1 MDQQVW
7 NPIFSPSGT
16 TPGKSP
22 SYYNEL
28 APQSQNHISNQD
40 SQLPSQAQ
48 QHQLF
53 HIDGG
58 GSNHSTPSGNIQL
71 PSSSQQNT
79 PHIVSNT
86 PTAFADSDQMFL
98 QHMEMYENQQQTNQS
113 AGNTP
118 GPMSFH
124 NHNPNLHH
132 SSQHQQQQ
140 HISPHLNNEQQQPY
154 QHQHSRSR
162 SHIDSEVPSANDTPT
177 SSGALGLVPQPPPV
191 SSTTNPQSFD
201 LGLDTIGFII
211 PEELNFDT
219 DPNHISSA
227 FPPQLPADQTP
238 SLLAVNKLKQLQ
250 EQQQQQQQQQ
260 EQQQQRHHDPLS
272 ELSSPVLPGQNDQS
286 YNPLHYY
293 HRHNSSNKVFVSGKN
308 TGSTVSAPSQ
318 HVRPDAVFTPL
329 VSPVVAPLDTNSKTD
344 RENSSG
350 HNNPHS
356 SSFSP
361 QPALQISF
369 EPLTSPALNAEPS
382 TLKSKSG
389 NKNHK
394 ETDDRRRSTSSAYAP
409 SKDENKQY
417 KRRTPHGTPILQG
430 NTGNATTINGSGK
443 PYKSP
448 ITKNGKNTQK
458 QDFSFAN
465 QFEKLPESTI
475 TVKSEPLEA
484 SLDAPPPTPPQQ
496 QQQQLDDSNPMLPP
510 NGRPI
515 EITGAP
521 LMGFT
526 MGKLAEGGAGTIADK
541 KLVRRTSSNNGKLSR
556 KSSYSKH
563 RNSVSSSSDDSSST
577 STSTSPRILA
587 NNGTNSSGK
596 KSEKPATKKASHKL
610 AEQGR
615 RNRMNNAVQELGR
628 LIPQSYHDEVSIP
641 SKATTVELASKY
653 ITALLKEIEELKEM
667 K

>member
-28 APQSQNHISNQD
+28 APQSQSHISNQD
-40 SQLPSQAQ
+40 PQLPLQTQ
-48 QHQLF
+48 HHQLF
-53 HIDGG
+53 HIDG

-86 PTAFADSDQMFL
+86 PTAFADSDQVFL
-98 QHMEMYENQQQTNQS
+98 QHMEMYDNQQHTNQS

-124 NHNPNLHH
+124 NHNPNLQQA
-132 SSQHQQQQ
+132 SQQPHQ
-140 HISPHLNNEQQQPY
+140 HISPHLNNLQQHSQQPY
-154 QHQHSRSR
+154 QHQHSHSR
-162 SHIDSEVPSANDTPT
+162 SHIDSEAPSANDTPT
-177 SSGALGLVPQPPPV
+177 SSGALGMAPQPPLL

-238 SLLAVNKLKQLQ
+238 SLLAVDKLKQL
-250 EQQQQQQQQQ
+250 QQQQQQQQQ
-260 EQQQQRHHDPLS
+260 RQQDPLS

-286 YNPLHYY
+286 YNPHHYY
-293 HRHNSSNKVFVSGKN
+293 HRQSSSNSVFVAGKN
-308 TGSTVSAPSQ
+308 TGSSVSAPSQ

-329 VSPVVAPLDTNSKTD
+329 VSPVVAPLDTNGKAD
-344 RENSSG
+344 KENGNNNGG
-350 HNNPHS
+350 HNNLHS

-361 QPALQISF
+361 QPAVQISF

-382 TLKSKSG
+382 TIKSKG
-389 NKNHK
+389 GKKNHK

-430 NTGNATTINGSGK
+430 HTSNATTVNGSGK

-448 ITKNGKNTQK
+448 ITKNGKNSQK
-458 QDFSFAN
+458 QDFSFTN

-475 TVKSEPLEA
+475 TVKSEPMETSVEPPL
-484 SLDAPPPTPPQQ
+484 APQGQQ
-496 QQQQLDDSNPMLPP
+496 QDDSNPMLPP
-510 NGRPI
+510 NGKPV

-526 MGKLAEGGAGTIADK
+526 MGKLAEGGAGTVADK
-541 KLVRRTSSNNGKLSR
+541 KLAKKAGANNGKLSR
-556 KSSYSKH
+556 KPSYSKN
-563 RNSVSSSSDDSSST
+563 RNSVSSSSDESSST
-577 STSTSPRILA
+577 SASTSPKMLA

-596 KSEKPATKKASHKL
+596 RSEKPATKKASHKL

-653 ITALLKEIEELKEM
+653 ITALLKEVEELKGR